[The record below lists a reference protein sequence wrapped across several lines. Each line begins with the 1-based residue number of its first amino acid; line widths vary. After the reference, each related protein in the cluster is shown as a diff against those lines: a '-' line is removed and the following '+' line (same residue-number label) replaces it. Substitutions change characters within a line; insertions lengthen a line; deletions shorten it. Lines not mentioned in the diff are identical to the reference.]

1 MEKNK
6 YKIIIPVS
14 PDSINQVATY
24 GKRDGDIVGLKHKWQ
39 KLAYTILNEKINSG
53 DLPCKFKG
61 KIGVFFKLFFETS
74 RQRDGDNYEAM
85 CKGVIDALVYLKMIK
100 DDNTEF
106 VDDDG
111 RRLRV
116 EKERPRVEVIITE
129 KIKDEDLISINY
141 GLLSSEQQKND
152 NETTRKP
159 DRKART

>member
-14 PDSINQVATY
+14 PDSINKVATY
-24 GKRDGDIVGLKHKWQ
+24 GKKEGDVVVLKHKWQ
-39 KLAYTILNEKINSG
+39 KLAYTILEEKINAG
-53 DLPCKFKG
+53 DLPNKFKG

-116 EKERPRVEVIITE
+116 EKDRPRVEVVITE

-141 GLLSSEQQKND
+141 GLLSSERQKTNSKTSRKSD
-152 NETTRKP
+152 RET
-159 DRKART
+159 RT